1 MQYKRRPPAPARRP
15 AFSRR
20 QRHPAG
26 SPGPRPPFRAWR
38 GFLCCEA
45 FSPLQV
51 SDFLS
56 LDLHR
61 SSVRHFAGRASPP
74 AYQVPSCP
82 LAPARRPSSPIST
95 STLLPPPLPLPPPPS
110 PPRLTHHCT
119 CARTTTTTTHCA
131 PPPHSLST
139 QPLHHHHDP
148 PQQRS
153 WSFSTQRCTA
163 SHHYAIPPHRSPHRD
178 PAACAHAPRRHTT
191 TGPAHLRMTLDDWL
205 SWPGVRGR
213 RRRAQIS

>member
-119 CARTTTTTTHCA
+119 CARTTTTTTHC
-131 PPPHSLST
+131 PPHSLST

-148 PQQRS
+148 P
-153 WSFSTQRCTA
+153 
-163 SHHYAIPPHRSPHRD
+163 
-178 PAACAHAPRRHTT
+178 PAAQLELFYAALHSLAPLRNPPPSLTTPRPRRMRARTT
-191 TGPAHLRMTLDDWL
+191 TTYDDRTGPSAHD
-205 SWPGVRGR
+205 SG
-213 RRRAQIS
+213 

>member
-95 STLLPPPLPLPPPPS
+95 STSASAAAVAASPHSSLHLRPHHHHHHSLRPSSTQPVHTAPPPPPRS
-110 PPRLTHHCT
+110 TTSSAAGAFYAALHSLAPLRNPPPSLTT
-119 CARTTTTTTHCA
+119 PRPRRMRARTTTTY
-131 PPPHSLST
+131 
-139 QPLHHHHDP
+139 DD
-148 PQQRS
+148 R
-153 WSFSTQRCTA
+153 
-163 SHHYAIPPHRSPHRD
+163 
-178 PAACAHAPRRHTT
+178 
-191 TGPAHLRMTLDDWL
+191 TGPSAHD
-205 SWPGVRGR
+205 SG
-213 RRRAQIS
+213 